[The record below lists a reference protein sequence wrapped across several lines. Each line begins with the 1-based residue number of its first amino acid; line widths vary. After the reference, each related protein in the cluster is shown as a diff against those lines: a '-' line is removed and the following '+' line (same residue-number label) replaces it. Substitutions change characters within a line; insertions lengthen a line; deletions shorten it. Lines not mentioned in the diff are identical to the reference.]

1 MLLNPNLELTPGSYR
16 PVIEELDER
25 LNALAGYAQN
35 IDEFTTT
42 NYPAINQNVD
52 NLKNRRTS
60 LKGAVASGE
69 RDIKRS
75 YLDDEEN
82 NQETVIQTLFIMDNT

>member
-1 MLLNPNLELTPGSYR
+1 MNVLHFLKKTKNGWVEN
-16 PVIEELDER
+16 VIEELDER

-60 LKGAVASGE
+60 LKGAVASGSE
-69 RDIKRS
+69 I
-75 YLDDEEN
+75 
-82 NQETVIQTLFIMDNT
+82 